1 MNKYIG
7 LLVVSLLLGV
17 LSGCGEDNVAEE
29 PAEVSRP
36 VTMLTIGAGEA
47 SLNLRF
53 PGRVRAVERAEL
65 AFNVPGRLTELPV
78 QEGQKVAQGDLVA
91 TLDSENYQIVLAS
104 AQAEYN
110 KARTDYNRVLKIWKQ
125 SQAVAKAEVDQ
136 QRTAMEVARA
146 RYLSAKKDVDDTRL
160 TAPFA
165 GVITKRRVENFS
177 NVQAKEPIVSLQD
190 LSHLEIVINVPERIV
205 RNQPKQVVGYALF
218 SGQEEHRLPV
228 SLKSFS
234 SESDSQTQTY
244 EVVLS
249 LEPGYDIT
257 ILPGMSV
264 DIYPTN
270 TLAVDTNRL
279 IRVPLQA
286 VYANGDGVTGV
297 WIVNSDNDRVTL
309 RALELGEVV
318 GSDVVVKSGL
328 KSGEKIV
335 TAGVSQL
342 REDMLVRPL

>member
-1 MNKYIG
+1 
-7 LLVVSLLLGV
+7 
-17 LSGCGEDNVAEE
+17 
-29 PAEVSRP
+29 
-36 VTMLTIGAGEA
+36 MLTVDPDETR
-47 SLNLRF
+47 LDLRF

-65 AFNVPGRLTELPV
+65 AFNIPGRLIELPV
-78 QEGQKVAQGDLVA
+78 KEGQRVAKGDLVA
-91 TLDSENYQIVLAS
+91 TLDGESYQIVLAS
-104 AQAEYN
+104 AKAEYN

-125 SQAVAKAEVDQ
+125 SQAIAKAEVDQ

-190 LSHLEIVINVPERIV
+190 LSQLEIVINVPERIV
-205 RNQPKQVVGYALF
+205 RNRPKQVVGYAVF

-234 SESDSQTQTY
+234 SESNSQTQTY
-244 EVVLS
+244 EVVLA
-249 LEPGYDIT
+249 LEPDNEIT

-264 DIYPTN
+264 DIFPTN
-270 TLAVDTNRL
+270 ALSTDTARS
-279 IRVPLQA
+279 IQVPLQA
-286 VYANGDGVTGV
+286 IYANGDGTTGV
-297 WIVNSDNDRVTL
+297 WVVNPDTDRVSL
-309 RALELGEVV
+309 RALELGEVM
-318 GSDVVVKSGL
+318 GSNVVVKSGL